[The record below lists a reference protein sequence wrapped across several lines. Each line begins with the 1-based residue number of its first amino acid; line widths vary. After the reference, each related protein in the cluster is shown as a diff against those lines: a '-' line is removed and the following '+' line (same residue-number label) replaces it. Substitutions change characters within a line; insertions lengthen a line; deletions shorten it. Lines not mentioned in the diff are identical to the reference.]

1 MAINVLDV
9 QPNKVPTN
17 PTEYSHFIYG
27 LSKVGKTTLAYD
39 MYGERGL
46 FIATEDRHKAL
57 AGAMV
62 IRVNSWVEYLTV
74 MGQLRQPEAKKAYD
88 AIIVDTAENL
98 YHMLEKYVA
107 AKWKEGSIGERDDIW
122 GKDWTDVKNMWRDG
136 LNMIPNLG
144 YKPVIIGHAIQKKVQ
159 IPASGVLES
168 DLEDVTSIELKKVKD
183 KKSGAMLDVY
193 EFEQYTPDLPDRAWG
208 PINKMVDN
216 ILFINTTIDITT
228 GQEQRVI
235 YLRDTL
241 QWRAG
246 STFNDIDPV
255 IPLNAEALHDAM
267 KRAIGNIDPKNT
279 TDEALVKN
287 NNEKIDFPAVMQE
300 IKLWGGAFHK
310 AGKLE
315 LLNAIS
321 NDVFGLG
328 SKMTEA
334 SESQAELLVNALLLV
349 QEKAEEQGI
358 TK

>member
-17 PTEYSHFIYG
+17 PTEYSQFIYG
-27 LSKVGKTTLAYD
+27 PAKIGKTTLAFD
-39 MYGERGL
+39 MYGSRGL

-57 AGAMV
+57 PGAMV

-74 MGQLRQPEAKKAYD
+74 MGQLRRPEAKKLYD
-88 AIIVDTAENL
+88 AIIIDTAENL
-98 YHMLEKYVA
+98 FGMLEKYVA
-107 AKWKEGSIGERDDIW
+107 AKWNEKSIGERQDIW
-122 GKDWTDVKNMWRDG
+122 GKDWTDVKNMWKDG
-136 LNMIPNLG
+136 LNMIPNTG
-144 YKPVIIGHAIQKKVQ
+144 YKTVIIGHAVQKKIQ

-168 DLEDVTSIELKKVKD
+168 DLENATTIELKEVEN
-183 KKSGAMLDVY
+183 KKTKEKSEVY
-193 EFEQYTPDLPDRAWG
+193 EFDQYTPDLPDRAWS

-216 ILFINTTIDITT
+216 ILFVNTTIDVST

-246 STFNDIDPV
+246 STFENIDPV
-255 IPLNAEALHDAM
+255 IPLSAKAYHDAVV
-267 KRAIGNIDPKNT
+267 RAIGNIDSEDT
-279 TDEALVKN
+279 TSEKQEATN
-287 NNEKIDFPAVMQE
+287 NKIDFDSVMQE
-300 IKLWGGAFHK
+300 VKAWGGAFHK

-328 SKMTEA
+328 NKMTEA
-334 SESQAELLVNALLLV
+334 SEKQAELLVNALILI
-349 QEKAEEQGI
+349 QEKADEAGI
-358 TK
+358 KK

>member
-17 PTEYSHFIYG
+17 PTEYSQFIYG
-27 LSKVGKTTLAYD
+27 ISKIGKSSLAHE

-62 IRVNSWVEYLTV
+62 VRVNSWVEYLTV
-74 MGQLRQPEAKKAYD
+74 MGQLRQPEAREAYD
-88 AIIVDTAENL
+88 AIIIDTAENL
-98 YHMLEKYVA
+98 YRMLEKYVA

-122 GKDWTDVKNMWRDG
+122 GKDWTDLKNMWPDG

-144 YKPVIIGHAIQKKVQ
+144 YKPVIIGHAVQKKVQ
-159 IPASGVLES
+159 IPASGILES
-168 DLEDVTSIELKKVKD
+168 DLDDVTSIELKTVKD
-183 KKSGAMLDVY
+183 KKTGEMLDVY
-193 EFEQYTPDLPDRAWG
+193 EFEQYTPDLPDRAWS

-216 ILFINTTIDITT
+216 ILFINTTINATT

-246 STFNDIDPV
+246 STFENIDPV
-255 IPLNAEALHDAM
+255 IPLSAEAFHDAV
-267 KRAIGNIDPKNT
+267 KRAIGTIDAEDT
-279 TDEALVKN
+279 TSEKQEATN
-287 NNEKIDFPAVMQE
+287 NKIDFDGVMQE
-300 IKLWGGAFHK
+300 VKAWGGAFHK

-328 SKMTEA
+328 NKMTEA
-334 SESQAELLVNALLLV
+334 SENQAELLVNALILI
-349 QEKAEEQGI
+349 QEKADEAGI